1 MIKYVD
7 TFVRLDTTTPFYQM
21 TDLEYTVF
29 SGYTSQL
36 VVDYFYLDDKTL
48 QIITVFVN
56 QAAVDKVNADPV
68 VISFK
73 ENRQAY
79 NALHNIITV
88 TSVVP

>member
-7 TFVRLDTTTPFYQM
+7 RFVRPDLTIPFYKM

-36 VVDYFYLDDKTL
+36 LVDYIYLDDKTL
-48 QIITVFVN
+48 ETITRFVD
-56 QAAVDKVNADPV
+56 QAAVDKVSADPV
-68 VISFK
+68 VIRFK

-79 NALHNIITV
+79 NALHNITV